1 MIWALL
7 IMNVVLVSI
16 LAWEKYQNRLE
27 RQKYLNAIIGK
38 NAQEVASLNL
48 ADNTKI
54 ESKPI
59 KNEDITPIENM
70 SDADFEKIID
80 KQNG

>member
-7 IMNVVLVSI
+7 IMNVVLVAM

-54 ESKPI
+54 ESRSKT
-59 KNEDITPIENM
+59 KEDIMPIESM
-70 SDADFEKIID
+70 SEADFEKMID